1 MFYLIVITISGICFW
16 PGTSSKR
23 NRLII
28 IANIIFASN
37 IAKFCPIHE
46 RDPAENGK
54 NASTWRPSNRDGSNL
69 NGSLQ
74 NHEIPYQHQLE

>member
-1 MFYLIVITISGICFW
+1 MDRRIYLIVITISGIIFC
-16 PGTSSKR
+16 PSTISNR

-46 RDPAENGK
+46 RGPAANGK
-54 NASTWRPSNRDGSNL
+54 
-69 NGSLQ
+69 
-74 NHEIPYQHQLE
+74 